1 MNLKENPNKVD
12 NNKADNDR
20 NKDITN
26 TTNKNNSEK
35 NTKEISLIRK
45 YIKNYWKLYL
55 SALFFLAIEAFC
67 DLAQPTIMSDIIDI
81 GVASKDII
89 YVLHS
94 GGMMLAIAGI
104 GAIAA
109 ISRNIISSNVSQK
122 FGCEPRS
129 DLFRKIQY
137 FSFDNIDNFD
147 PASLITRLTN
157 DVTQV
162 QNFVHGTMRIFVKA
176 PILCI
181 GSFIMAWLLSPRMTV
196 ILLVVV
202 PIIAALIILSVKIGY
217 PLFTKVQKAIDN
229 VNAVTREYLSGV
241 RVVKAFNRFDYERER
256 FEDSNRRL
264 TSLTTTA
271 MRIMSV
277 FSPGMSLIVN
287 LGIVAVLWLGARWV
301 NLGQIHVGK
310 VIAFINYMTQLLHSL
325 MMITFVFNM
334 FIRAKA
340 SASRIKEVFSQE
352 NTIPEYIP
360 QKIFK
365 QPFKQPLATISKT
378 GASINANTSVYT
390 SASKED
396 AHAEKFLTHTV
407 PGGKETDENKEG
419 SSKIRVITTEN
430 ASKDIITVRNDSG
443 NIITTKNNSGVRG
456 KVEFDNVYFS
466 YAGGGGEP
474 VLKGISFTCMPGETI
489 GIIGST
495 GSGKTTLVNL
505 IPRFY
510 DVTSGSVKV
519 DGIDVRDYPV
529 RDLRNMIAIVPQKT
543 ILFTGTI
550 AENIR
555 WGKENATL
563 EEIIEAAKVAQAH
576 DFISAMP
583 EGYNTLLGQ
592 GGVNLSGGQKQR
604 VSIARALIK
613 KSSILI
619 LDDCTSAV
627 DVATESAIRTALRK
641 HSEKYPCSVFIIAQR
656 ITSVMRADKILVL
669 EDGALVGIGTHDELL
684 NSCGVYQDIYRSQI
698 GKGVASFA
706 EVR

>member
-1 MNLKENPNKVD
+1 MALKEKPG
-12 NNKADNDR
+12 KAARMNDAASADPQKASQKPEE
-20 NKDITN
+20 N
-26 TTNKNNSEK
+26 
-35 NTKEISLIRK
+35 NTKKVSLIRK
-45 YIKNYWKLYL
+45 YIKNYWKLYFT
-55 SALFFLAIEAFC
+55 ALIFLAIEAFC
-67 DLAQPTIMSDIIDI
+67 DLMQPTIMSDIIDI
-81 GVASKDII
+81 GVASKDIN
-89 YVLHS
+89 YVLYS
-94 GGMMLAIAGI
+94 GGKMLAIAAI
-104 GAIAA
+104 GAVAA

-122 FGCEPRS
+122 FGCELRS

-137 FSFDNIDNFD
+137 FSFDNIDNFE

-181 GSFIMAWLLSPRMTV
+181 GSFVMAWMLNPRMTIV
-196 ILLVVV
+196 LFIVV
-202 PIIAALIILSVKIGY
+202 PIIALLIILSAKIGY

-256 FEDSNRRL
+256 FEESNRQL
-264 TSLTTTA
+264 TSLSTTT
-271 MRIMSV
+271 MRVMSV
-277 FSPGMSLIVN
+277 FSPGMSLAVN
-287 LGIVAVLWLGARWV
+287 LGIVAVLWLGGRWV
-301 NLGQIHVGK
+301 NYGEMHVGK

-325 MMITFVFNM
+325 MMISFVFNM
-334 FIRAKA
+334 FVRANA

-352 NTIPEYIP
+352 NTIPEH
-360 QKIFK
+360 KISD
-365 QPFKQPLATISKT
+365 AAGTGIMKT
-378 GASINANTSVYT
+378 GTINVNTVKT
-390 SASKED
+390 GIINTD
-396 AHAEKFLTHTV
+396 TEKT
-407 PGGKETDENKEG
+407 G
-419 SSKIRVITTEN
+419 
-430 ASKDIITVRNDSG
+430 NDSD
-443 NIITTKNNSGVRG
+443 IRG
-456 KVEFDNVYFS
+456 KVEFDNVFFS
-466 YAGGGGEP
+466 YASGAGEP
-474 VLKGISFTCMPGETI
+474 VIKGISFTCMPGETI

-519 DGIDVRDYPV
+519 NGIDVRDYSIQ
-529 RDLRNMIAIVPQKT
+529 DLRSMIAIVPQKT

-555 WGKENATL
+555 WGKEDATL
-563 EEIIEAAKVAQAH
+563 EEIMEAAMVAQAH

-613 KSSILI
+613 KPSILI

-627 DVATESAIRTALRK
+627 DVATESAIRTELK
-641 HSEKYPCSVFIIAQR
+641 NHSEKYPCSVFVIAQR
-656 ITSVMRADKILVL
+656 LTSVMRADKILVL
-669 EDGALVGIGTHDELL
+669 EDGALAGMGTHDELL
-684 NSCGVYQDIYRSQI
+684 RSCSVYQDIYRSQI
-698 GKGVASFA
+698 GKGVAGFA